1 MCWGRCSNL
10 IFETWC
16 EESVAT
22 DKAGKFAGTDYPG
35 LNSVLRAL
43 GRPWMGFEQ
52 RLPYKNIPTIN
63 FYIIF
68 LRIII

>member
-52 RLPYKNIPTIN
+52 RWAGPD
-63 FYIIF
+63 
-68 LRIII
+68 RIYALKRPL